1 MTRRAHRVPTI
12 LAAGALLAGLAV
24 PAIAASAPA
33 STVAKE
39 PTYGHRTPQ
48 QARSAMNRE
57 QADIARRQ
65 LAENA
70 ASKQAFA
77 DAQVARDAQIQHD
90 QEAYEAEKA
99 RLASEHEAA
108 MARWREDAAACR
120 AGVWAKCKHH

>member
-1 MTRRAHRVPTI
+1 MSRRAHRVPTI
-12 LAAGALLAGLAV
+12 LAAGALLAGFAV
-24 PAIAASAPA
+24 PAIAATA
-33 STVAKE
+33 AKE

-77 DAQVARDAQIQHD
+77 DAQAARDAQIQHD
-90 QEAYEAEKA
+90 QQAYEAEKA